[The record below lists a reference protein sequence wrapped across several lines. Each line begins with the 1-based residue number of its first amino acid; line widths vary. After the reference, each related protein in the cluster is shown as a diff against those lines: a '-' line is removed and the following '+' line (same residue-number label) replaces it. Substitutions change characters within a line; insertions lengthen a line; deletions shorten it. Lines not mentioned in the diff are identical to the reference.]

1 MENYKAYEEKPVY
14 ETPQVTTYSDEEIL
28 EEMGPAQAVYGTL
41 VFP

>member
-1 MENYKAYEEKPVY
+1 MDIYKVHEEKPEY